1 MKIGDKVKMSE
12 RNPNHLE
19 NGVDAYAGMEGIV
32 TDIYDDGAFSLNCGN
47 SILVV
52 PMNNAFKQQKKGVWI
67 WLNGK
72 HIFHKRIDTKPERSP
87 KKMVS
92 MVYTTKFNE
101 MKKLIDIPDE
111 IVKDL
116 KKLAIDE
123 NKDLKNFIQD
133 HLILLVRG
141 EKKEQK
147 TSTNV
152 KSKRSGS
159 NGA

>member
-1 MKIGDKVKMSE
+1 
-12 RNPNHLE
+12 
-19 NGVDAYAGMEGIV
+19 
-32 TDIYDDGAFSLNCGN
+32 
-47 SILVV
+47 
-52 PMNNAFKQQKKGVWI
+52 
-67 WLNGK
+67 
-72 HIFHKRIDTKPERSP
+72 
-87 KKMVS
+87 
-92 MVYTTKFNE
+92 

-133 HLILLVRG
+133 HLVFLVRR

-147 TSTNV
+147 ISTNI
-152 KSKRSGS
+152 KSKRSHS